1 MIICEV
7 TSSDIAGI
15 SGKGAEKFQFGDLP
29 ENCEAKVLVLIPDIS
44 KKNSPPLHRFPLRKT
59 DKGWLGVELVGVT
72 ISDVDA
78 GGPADAA
85 GLRVGM
91 SGSQK
96 EQKKAKK
103 TTNFTS
109 SLFFSFS
116 TFIFKHSS
124 STGMVVRGVSGVPIT
139 EDNIYDVIMNKE
151 NTQLFHI
158 DVLIKHT
165 DSFCYIQPNNN
176 APITG
181 SALMKAANICFET
194 EVNSEGTESD

>member
-91 SGSQK
+91 
-96 EQKKAKK
+96 
-103 TTNFTS
+103 
-109 SLFFSFS
+109 
-116 TFIFKHSS
+116 
-124 STGMVVRGVSGVPIT
+124 VVRGVSGVPIT